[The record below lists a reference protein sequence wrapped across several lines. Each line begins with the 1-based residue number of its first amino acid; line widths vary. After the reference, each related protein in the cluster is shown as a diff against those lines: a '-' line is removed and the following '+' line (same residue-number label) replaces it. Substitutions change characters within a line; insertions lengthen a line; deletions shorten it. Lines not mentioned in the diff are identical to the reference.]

1 MGASREDEELTELLT
16 KLYTIQEDIGAKPKT
31 SDDEKRAKAEN
42 TAKMGS
48 TKKAEKKGSKFLEL
62 KSTIVDRLKTIHQ
75 LLKDTKQLEGA
86 GYGGNNAKDII
97 KMQAETRENVR
108 QATDEWRELES
119 IYKKEARKKK
129 SKFTTEE
136 LEIQSELVKRLY
148 AEIEKVKDAQMKGYA
163 RSRTP
168 DAATALNTKNL
179 FDSSSG
185 SRGKKPTW
193 GGAGGGV
200 AMTSDQKQQML
211 QLEERD
217 ADFDLQ
223 LDEIGEGIQD
233 LAEIA
238 QQQGEEVRLQNQ
250 MLDKVDKKLDKNLE
264 RMTTVNS
271 RMKETLEEVGRA
283 GDKLMVDIMCIVLAI
298 GFGAVIW
305 RFTRVRLWTLN
316 ICVFVGRNVC
326 RFFSLYSNTFLATVL
341 FSFRRIKE
349 SLIVS
354 TATIRKLPHKMQE
367 G

>member
-1 MGASREDEELTELLT
+1 MGGAREDEEITDLLT

-31 SDDEKRAKAEN
+31 SEDEKRAKAKN
-42 TAKMGS
+42 AAKMGS
-48 TKKAEKKGSKFLEL
+48 NKKAEKKGSKFLTL

-86 GYGGNNAKDII
+86 GYGGDNAKDII
-97 KMQAETRENVR
+97 KMQAETRENIR
-108 QATDEWRELES
+108 QATDEWRELEG

-129 SKFTTEE
+129 SKFTPEE

-168 DAATALNTKNL
+168 DAAAALNTKAL
-179 FDSSSG
+179 SYDPAG
-185 SRGKKPTW
+185 SYGKKQKKSW

-200 AMTSDQKQQML
+200 ALTSEQQQQIM

-238 QQQGEEVRLQNQ
+238 QQQGEEVRLQTQ

-264 RMTTVNS
+264 RMTTVNG
-271 RMKETLEEVGRA
+271 RMKETLEQVGRA
-283 GDKLMVDIMCIVLAI
+283 GDKMMVDIMCIVLAI
-298 GFGAVIW
+298 GFAAVIW
-305 RFTRVRLWTLN
+305 NFVRD
-316 ICVFVGRNVC
+316 
-326 RFFSLYSNTFLATVL
+326 
-341 FSFRRIKE
+341 
-349 SLIVS
+349 
-354 TATIRKLPHKMQE
+354 
-367 G
+367 

>member
-1 MGASREDEELTELLT
+1 MGATREDEEVTDLLT

-31 SDDEKRAKAEN
+31 SDDDKRAKAEN
-42 TAKMGS
+42 AAKMGS

-62 KSTIVDRLKTIHQ
+62 KSTIVDRLRTIHQ

-86 GYGGNNAKDII
+86 GYGGDNAKDII

-108 QATDEWRELES
+108 QATDEWRELEA

-136 LEIQSELVKRLY
+136 LEIQSELVKRLH
-148 AEIEKVKDAQMKGYA
+148 AEIEKVKAAQMKGYA

-168 DAATALNTKNL
+168 DAAAALNTKAYAY
-179 FDSSSG
+179 DPSSAG
-185 SRGKKPTW
+185 SFAKKPSW
-193 GGAGGGV
+193 GGTGGG
-200 AMTSDQKQQML
+200 AALTSDQKQQML

-250 MLDKVDKKLDKNLE
+250 MLDKVDRKLDKNLE
-264 RMTTVNS
+264 RMSTVNS
-271 RMKETLEEVGRA
+271 RMKDTLEEVGRA

-298 GFGAVIW
+298 GFAAVIW
-305 RFTRVRLWTLN
+305 NFIRVSFVTMNAFDGRNINSILAFGFTRN
-316 ICVFVGRNVC
+316 ILSSPMFG
-326 RFFSLYSNTFLATVL
+326 FLL
-341 FSFRRIKE
+341 
-349 SLIVS
+349 L
-354 TATIRKLPHKMQE
+354 
-367 G
+367 